1 MSKQSKTLLP
11 SSGKNEHRFRY
22 RTDTKNFK
30 QQQQQQQQQQYRKT
44 FVSPGN
50 LHYWLLTVI
59 TEELKNA
66 SQLKEGQGYKA
77 NKQRHTNKRTR
88 RLQMSLRK
96 F

>member
-30 QQQQQQQQQQYRKT
+30 QQQQYQKT